1 MNHGSRGQA
10 TVELVLVVPLLALML
25 SVVVQVAVVARD
37 RVLVAHAAQ
46 EAARAASVEDD
57 AAGTRA
63 ARTVVADAEVTI
75 ATHGDVTA
83 IVVRAPVRIVLPIV
97 GRWFGGRFLTERAV
111 ARRQP

>member
-46 EAARAASVEDD
+46 EAARAASIDD
-57 AAGTRA
+57 AAAGARA
-63 ARTVVADAEVTI
+63 AHAVVAGAEVAVDAEGDLTTI
-75 ATHGDVTA
+75 E
-83 IVVRAPVRIVLPIV
+83 VRAPVRIVLPVV